1 MSFTL
6 TIPNEVL
13 ASVKIPRQRLQT
25 ELTREM
31 AFMLYQRG
39 LASMGVARRYAGLS
53 KRAFL
58 EGLAQR
64 GIERH
69 YAEDELKEDI
79 AYARDS
85 Q

>member
-1 MSFTL
+1 
-6 TIPNEVL
+6 
-13 ASVKIPRQRLQT
+13 
-25 ELTREM
+25 
-31 AFMLYQRG
+31 
-39 LASMGVARRYAGLS
+39 RYAGLS

>member
-1 MSFTL
+1 MSLNL

-13 ASVKIPRQRLQT
+13 TAVKIPRQRLHA
-25 ELTREM
+25 ELIQEI
-31 AFMLYQRG
+31 AFMLYQRD
-39 LASMGVARRYAGLS
+39 LAPMGVARRYANLS

-69 YAEDELKEDI
+69 YGEEELFEDI
-79 AYARDS
+79 AYANNS
-85 Q
+85 E

>member
-1 MSFTL
+1 MSLNL
-6 TIPNEVL
+6 TIPNDIV
-13 ASVKIPRQRLQT
+13 AAVKIPRQRLQT
-25 ELTREM
+25 ELTQEM

-39 LASMGVARRYAGLS
+39 FASMGIARRYADLS

-69 YAEDELKEDI
+69 YQLEELNEDI
-79 AYARDS
+79 AYASDS
-85 Q
+85 K